1 MHGGLTGYPAR
12 WAGLRDAAPLALGG
26 RPVTDCL
33 VAQGGLG
40 HAALWALWGGL
51 ATGSL
56 ASWVGLEHVAP
67 LALWDRRETRNRQCR
82 LSASQAGRDH
92 TSRGDVEAYKPWGL
106 LGQAQRA
113 RGHVSRMSVRYATP
127 WALWF
132 RPNGPSSLSPRHRL
146 GSADIHNFM
155 RPEGPR

>member
-106 LGQAQRA
+106 
-113 RGHVSRMSVRYATP
+113 
-127 WALWF
+127 WF